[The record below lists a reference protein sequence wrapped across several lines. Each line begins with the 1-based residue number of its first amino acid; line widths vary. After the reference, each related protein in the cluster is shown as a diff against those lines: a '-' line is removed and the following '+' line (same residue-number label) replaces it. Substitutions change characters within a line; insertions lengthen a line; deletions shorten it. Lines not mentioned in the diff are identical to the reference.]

1 MIIVNMASSI
11 FLFRFHS
18 ILEMSD
24 FQEINIELREAGRY
38 ITDINSMVIS
48 MSWIYTYIHIYICM
62 YVLYMYMC
70 VQHSHETGNVH
81 WIKILIRLQ
90 IHQCKDINE

>member
-48 MSWIYTYIHIYICM
+48 MSWIYTYIHMHVRIIYV
-62 YVLYMYMC
+62 YVCTTQPWNRQRALD
-70 VQHSHETGNVH
+70 
-81 WIKILIRLQ
+81 
-90 IHQCKDINE
+90 KDINSVANSPMQGH

>member
-48 MSWIYTYIHIYICM
+48 MS
-62 YVLYMYMC
+62 
-70 VQHSHETGNVH
+70 
-81 WIKILIRLQ
+81 
-90 IHQCKDINE
+90 